1 MRNLAARSPHWRPHW
16 PPSGYLKWGF
26 LAALVIGLAA
36 IGGIVSWGATQPS
49 QAATPGGTE
58 LVWYGQ
64 SAFKLTTPS
73 GKVLWL
79 DPWLQNPA
87 NPEGKAILN
96 QLDRADLVLV
106 THGHND
112 HVGDAVAI
120 GQKTGAQLVATF
132 DLANALVSVL
142 GYPKAQLQFPALGNF
157 GGQISL
163 LDGEVEVAFVPAVH
177 SSTVSTDGSPQPFY
191 AGNPGGF
198 WIKVKNG
205 PTLYH
210 TGDTDLF
217 GDMALIPK
225 FGPVDLMLTCI
236 GGKFTMGPDRAAE
249 AVELVRPKLVTPMHY
264 GLFSLP
270 GTPEQF
276 AAALKA
282 RRITTPMKV
291 MKIGVP
297 EQI

>member
-1 MRNLAARSPHWRPHW
+1 MHGVKDRSRSQPKNRSLPA
-16 PPSGYLKWGF
+16 LKSW
-26 LAALVIGLAA
+26 LLMVLVISVVA
-36 IGGIVSWGATQPS
+36 IGGFLGLGSVQAS
-49 QAATPGGTE
+49 QSGTPGATE

-73 GKVLWL
+73 GKVLWI

-87 NPEGKAILN
+87 NPQGKATLDSI
-96 QLDRADLVLV
+96 DRADLVLI
-106 THGHND
+106 THGHGD

-120 GQKTGAQLVATF
+120 GKKTQAKLVATY

-142 GYPKAQLQFPALGNF
+142 GYPKEQLGFDAAGNF
-157 GGQISL
+157 GGKISL
-163 LDGEVEVAFVPAVH
+163 LDNDVEIAFVPAVH
-177 SSTVSTDGSPQPFY
+177 SSAVSTDGNPQPFY

-205 PTLYH
+205 PTIYH
-210 TGDTDLF
+210 TGDTDVF
-217 GDMALIPK
+217 GDMALISQ

-249 AVELVRPKLVTPMHY
+249 AVKLVKPKMVVPMHY

-276 AAALKA
+276 AKALKMQNLS
-282 RRITTPMKV
+282 TPMKV
-291 MKIGVP
+291 MQVGMP
-297 EQI
+297 ERI